1 VGQFNQALL
10 DHSYRAPKLFHIGTA
25 SMSMEDRKLVLNA
38 AGLEKPPADGAM
50 PWQKILVDAIAKD
63 GFFAE

>member
-1 VGQFNQALL
+1 MNSAQKRALEIAVN
-10 DHSYRAPKLFHIGTA
+10 RLFHIGTA
-25 SMSMEDRKLVLNA
+25 SMSMEDRKLVLKA

-63 GFFAE
+63 GFFGE